1 MNKRAWLRLCSLVV
15 VVCLL
20 VCSMAGCSKSKDTT
34 AIEQR
39 VQDFVV
45 KCNNLDIDGILRCI
59 DPAISEPV
67 AIAISSIELI
77 SKLNNTPID
86 KYEIFSELSSV
97 LIDESGLDAM
107 EFFESIQVEIVETEL
122 DGNYAYVYSN
132 ITYAI
137 ADIKFT
143 KEGVIYMTEQAD
155 VWYVSWLEFGM
166 FE

>member
-15 VVCLL
+15 VFCLL

-77 SKLNNTPID
+77 SKINNTPID
-86 KYEIFSELSSV
+86 KYEIFSELSGV

>member
-1 MNKRAWLRLCSLVV
+1 MNKRAWLRLCSLAI

-77 SKLNNTPID
+77 SKLNKTPID

>member
-1 MNKRAWLRLCSLVV
+1 MSKLCSITLVICV
-15 VVCLL
+15 L
-20 VCSMAGCSKSKDTT
+20 VWSVTGCSHNKT
-34 AIEQR
+34 AVEQR
-39 VQDFVV
+39 VRDFVV
-45 KCNNLDIDGILRCI
+45 KCNNLDIDGILRCV
-59 DPAISEPV
+59 DPSISEPV
-67 AIAISSIELI
+67 AIAISSVELI
-77 SKLNNTPID
+77 SKMNGTPID
-86 KYEIFSELSSV
+86 KYEIFSKLSS
-97 LIDESGLDAM
+97 LLTDESGLDAM
-107 EFFESIQVEIVETEL
+107 EFFESIKVDIVRIEM